1 MGRFSNIAKK
11 ATVLSDLM
19 VDRTKIATEDIIKRW
34 PNGFTIDQ
42 FDLVTTPDNNGVD
55 RTYPVFTIKED
66 PTVFAYGGKAMYEV
80 VKLWLVEFEGD
91 LASCSAEVSNEN
103 VKIKLSQA
111 RTSRGNNF
119 TRVDVLS

>member
-19 VDRTKIATEDIIKRW
+19 VDRNKIATEDIIKRW
-34 PNGFTIDQ
+34 PQGFTIDQ
-42 FDLVTTPDNNGVD
+42 FDLVTTPDSNGID

-66 PTVFAYGGKAMYEV
+66 PTVFAYGGKAMFEV
-80 VKLWLVEFEGD
+80 VKLWLDECDGD
-91 LASCSAEVSNEN
+91 IASCSAEVSAEN